1 MGCIC
6 SEPVW
11 NIEANIILRYLL
23 NDHEELKL
31 MQRRISICIKRG
43 VGLFGSGSFFCF
55 LLFLFTYFVT
65 CGKINIFS
73 EPMNHDVANYA

>member
-11 NIEANIILRYLL
+11 NIEANVILRYLL

-43 VGLFGSGSFFCF
+43 VGLLGSGSFLFSPMKKILPFCKWI
-55 LLFLFTYFVT
+55 V
-65 CGKINIFS
+65 
-73 EPMNHDVANYA
+73 V